1 MDAVDRPF
9 RFTWDFCLVWALLA
23 VPVNSLARHF
33 DLNPWYSVRAFTIVG
48 SLFAVFI
55 VYGPVLFMRQ
65 VIRSGSRG
73 WFVFRTLLAI
83 VVTTAMLL
91 AVLIVSGYYTEVSGH
106 FLAFVFAAAATAFLS
121 WRTEKR

>member
-1 MDAVDRPF
+1 MEAVDRPF
-9 RFTWDFCLVWALLA
+9 RFTWDFCFVWAVLA
-23 VPVNSLARHF
+23 VPVYFLALHF
-33 DLNPWYSVRAFTIVG
+33 ELDPWYSVWAFTIVG
-48 SLFAVFI
+48 SLFAVFAL
-55 VYGPVLFMRQ
+55 YGPVLFMRQ

-73 WFVFRTLLAI
+73 WFIFRTLLAI

-106 FLAFVFAAAATAFLS
+106 FLAFIFGAAVTAFLS